1 MGNIRMSESELL
13 IGFEEAL
20 EKDYIFVCYQP
31 KINHTTGRMIGAEA
45 LMRWKDPE
53 NGMQYPSDFIP
64 VLEKNTLIPKA
75 DLHVFEDVCKFQR
88 KCLDENI
95 PAVPIS
101 FNMSRYDI
109 FHSDYVGKIEKIR
122 QQYQIP
128 VKLLHIEI
136 TESSAIGGSELVS
149 KVLNHLHVL
158 GYVVEMDD
166 FGSGYSSLNVLKDLD
181 VDVIK
186 LDMRFLSGGI
196 GGRGGMIISSVIQMS
211 KWLDTPVIAE
221 GVETAE
227 QADFMKSIGCTYI
240 QGYLYSKPLPE
251 QEFIEK
257 LRQIQH
263 EPVSKAI
270 NLIESMDA
278 GRFWNPQSLE
288 TLIFNHYVGGAAIF
302 TYQDGKLTILRV
314 NQKYQTELGMNL
326 CEKEILKADPWDGFD
341 EHNKA
346 VYEKTIKKAI
356 QSHDE
361 ESCETWRTVCSK
373 ICGEDRICIRTDLR
387 LIGRAGEEYIF
398 YAMVR
403 NITSEKKRYAE
414 LAESERRFRFAS
426 EQVNIYAWE
435 YEFSSRIMHPCFRC
449 MRDLNVPPVVENY
462 PEPLFDS
469 GLFPMDYYDSYHEM
483 LRKIETGEVD
493 SIEAVIPLSVA
504 RIPFHVRYTL
514 ERDENGKPLKAYGSA
529 AMVVDTPEHSENQ
542 EK

>member
-240 QGYLYSKPLPE
+240 QGYLYSKPIPE

-302 TYQDGKLTILRV
+302 TYKDGKLTILRV